1 MKCPICKGST
11 KTLESRKHVKGTRR
25 RRQCEKCLHRWTTYE
40 VSENMLTFY
49 ESQINKVQELEKTI
63 HELTKKQQGRSGK
76 RTWTESEYQL
86 LITLYQE
93 NLPFKKIAE
102 KLGRTYSSIDKQI
115 YVFRKQG
122 LL

>member
-1 MKCPICKGST
+1 MKCPSCNGDTHIIQ
-11 KTLESRKHVKGTRR
+11 SRKIGGDTRR
-25 RRQCEKCLHRWTTYE
+25 RRECEECFHRWTTFE

-49 ESQINKVQELEKTI
+49 ESQINKVQDLEKTI

-86 LITLYQE
+86 LITLYNE
-93 NLPFKKIAE
+93 NLPFRKIAE
-102 KLGRTYSSIDKQI
+102 KLGRTYSSIDKRI
-115 YVFRKQG
+115 NVFRKQG